1 MNCPGCHAPYHSDCW
16 EYNKGCGVYGCP
28 QVPPTEKLGT
38 LEVPVSFSGQGREE
52 LPAMQQGDPGRGH
65 AMPLL
70 RGDVQVAQPESNS
83 EFHNRAAV
91 EASLPGLRRACI
103 WLLVFS
109 ALTCTAPI
117 AAVVGG
123 LWYHSHRKEFAA
135 LPASTARSPR
145 SASEWPWHRPR
156 WSSSS
161 RSSTRSSESS

>member
-38 LEVPVSFSGQGREE
+38 LEVPVSFWGKEE
-52 LPAMQQGDPGRGH
+52 KNCPRCNRVILAAATRCRYCG
-65 AMPLL
+65 ATFKS
-70 RGDVQVAQPESNS
+70 AQPESNS

-91 EASLPGLRRACI
+91 EASLPGLHRACI

-135 LPASTARSPR
+135 LPALYGAIAKIGVGVALAQTAMVIVF
-145 SASEWPWHRPR
+145 ALIHAFK
-156 WSSSS
+156 
-161 RSSTRSSESS
+161 